1 MICRF
6 ITYYDVGVKRWLK
19 KIRLVSMHKHLGH
32 ALAQSSLAAV
42 LRALKTSA
50 QVPGTQHL
58 LRSYAMV
65 LRLFVHADETQS
77 LFLAF
82 DLYIILSNKVSYKKA
97 AGQADYSAQ
106 KSLLLIARPAPA
118 LFRS

>member
-1 MICRF
+1 
-6 ITYYDVGVKRWLK
+6 
-19 KIRLVSMHKHLGH
+19 MHKHLGH

-58 LRSYAMV
+58 LRSCAMV
-65 LRLFVHADETQS
+65 LRLYVHIDETQS

-82 DLYIILSNKVSYKKA
+82 DLYIIE
-97 AGQADYSAQ
+97 YSDQ
-106 KSLLLIARPAPA
+106 YFLISLLNDIMFQYYTRLVKKMYSLSEIGVR
-118 LFRS
+118 

>member
-1 MICRF
+1 M
-6 ITYYDVGVKRWLK
+6 YDVGVKRWLK
-19 KIRLVSMHKHLGH
+19 IIRLVNMHKHLGH

-58 LRSYAMV
+58 LRSCAMV
-65 LRLFVHADETQS
+65 LRLYVHIDETQS

-82 DLYIILSNKVSYKKA
+82 DLYIICIRNDTHVFLQKRLRKVS
-97 AGQADYSAQ
+97 G
-106 KSLLLIARPAPA
+106 PA
-118 LFRS
+118 LSVLCISIP

>member
-1 MICRF
+1 M
-6 ITYYDVGVKRWLK
+6 YDVGVKRWLK
-19 KIRLVSMHKHLGH
+19 IIRLVNMHKHLGH

-58 LRSYAMV
+58 LRSCAMV
-65 LRLFVHADETQS
+65 LRLYVHIDETQS

-82 DLYIILSNKVSYKKA
+82 DLYIICMWSGGHDRKV
-97 AGQADYSAQ
+97 
-106 KSLLLIARPAPA
+106 
-118 LFRS
+118 

>member
-1 MICRF
+1 
-6 ITYYDVGVKRWLK
+6 
-19 KIRLVSMHKHLGH
+19 MHKHLGH

-58 LRSYAMV
+58 LRSCAMV
-65 LRLFVHADETQS
+65 LRLYVHIDETQS

-82 DLYIILSNKVSYKKA
+82 DLYIILYACNKELVTFQTGTKRRIT
-97 AGQADYSAQ
+97 GVFER
-106 KSLLLIARPAPA
+106 L
-118 LFRS
+118 

>member
-1 MICRF
+1 
-6 ITYYDVGVKRWLK
+6 
-19 KIRLVSMHKHLGH
+19 MHKHLGH

-58 LRSYAMV
+58 LRSCAMV
-65 LRLFVHADETQS
+65 LRLYVHIDETQS

-82 DLYIILSNKVSYKKA
+82 DLYIILIFAACARMQQGMCFLVTALQQGHVRFSNRWNM
-97 AGQADYSAQ
+97 
-106 KSLLLIARPAPA
+106 LN
-118 LFRS
+118 F

>member
-1 MICRF
+1 
-6 ITYYDVGVKRWLK
+6 
-19 KIRLVSMHKHLGH
+19 MHKHLGH

-58 LRSYAMV
+58 LRSCAMV
-65 LRLFVHADETQS
+65 LRLYVHIDETQS

-82 DLYIILSNKVSYKKA
+82 DLYIIKSKKYNKKQKTHRQTEQTNKVRK
-97 AGQADYSAQ
+97 
-106 KSLLLIARPAPA
+106 
-118 LFRS
+118 

>member
-1 MICRF
+1 
-6 ITYYDVGVKRWLK
+6 
-19 KIRLVSMHKHLGH
+19 MHKHLGH

-58 LRSYAMV
+58 LRSCAMV
-65 LRLFVHADETQS
+65 LRLYVHIDETQS

-82 DLYIILSNKVSYKKA
+82 DLYIIIIRRNTIHPDFFY
-97 AGQADYSAQ
+97 
-106 KSLLLIARPAPA
+106 
-118 LFRS
+118 

>member
-1 MICRF
+1 MSLHSSERPVTRNPLASHKIIKSHNNDF
-6 ITYYDVGVKRWLK
+6 GVKRWLK
-19 KIRLVSMHKHLGH
+19 IIRLVNMHKHLGH

-58 LRSYAMV
+58 LRSCAMV
-65 LRLFVHADETQS
+65 LRLFVHTDETQS

-82 DLYIILSNKVSYKKA
+82 DLYII
-97 AGQADYSAQ
+97 
-106 KSLLLIARPAPA
+106 II
-118 LFRS
+118 

>member
-1 MICRF
+1 
-6 ITYYDVGVKRWLK
+6 
-19 KIRLVSMHKHLGH
+19 MHKHLGH

-58 LRSYAMV
+58 LRSCAMV
-65 LRLFVHADETQS
+65 LRLYVHIDETQS

-82 DLYIILSNKVSYKKA
+82 DLYIITISQQRNMCILKVIS
-97 AGQADYSAQ
+97 DVC
-106 KSLLLIARPAPA
+106 PV
-118 LFRS
+118 

>member
-1 MICRF
+1 MSI
-6 ITYYDVGVKRWLK
+6 IYKYNDVGVKRWLK
-19 KIRLVSMHKHLGH
+19 IIRLVNMHKHLGH

-58 LRSYAMV
+58 LRSCAMV
-65 LRLFVHADETQS
+65 LRLYVHIDETQS

-82 DLYIILSNKVSYKKA
+82 DLYIIILFLKKWNEVL
-97 AGQADYSAQ
+97 YIY
-106 KSLLLIARPAPA
+106 LCVRL
-118 LFRS
+118 